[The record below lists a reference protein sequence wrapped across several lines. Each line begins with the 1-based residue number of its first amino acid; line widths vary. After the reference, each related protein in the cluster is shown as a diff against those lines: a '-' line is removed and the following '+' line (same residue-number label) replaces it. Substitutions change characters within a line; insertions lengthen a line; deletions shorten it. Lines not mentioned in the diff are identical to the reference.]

1 MPLRDKEAHRAYCR
15 AYYYAH
21 DGKNRKRRQ
30 KRRTREQILERVRL
44 YSVEYRR
51 KNKDKIRAYKARPE
65 VRAKQKVHAKKWR
78 DAHRDYMRAYYAAH
92 TEQFLNY
99 QRRWREKHREL
110 FMAYC
115 RAYAKANP
123 RWRTKEQMREASRRA
138 YIRRCLREMI
148 DCVFFAQNRAKH
160 RAQYAARRMRKGKV
174 YLARPS
180 KRVPDYCCRGGGIGR
195 ALSMARGQPHRRT
208 TRLRAG
214 ACNRT

>member
-30 KRRTREQILERVRL
+30 KRTRSSICLRVRL

-65 VRAKQKVHAKKWR
+65 VRAKQKIHAKKWR
-78 DAHRDYMRAYYAAH
+78 DAHKVYQREYYAAH
-92 TEQFLNY
+92 AEQFLNY
-99 QRRWREKHREL
+99 QRRWREKHREQ
-110 FMAYC
+110 FREYC

-123 RWRTKEQMREASRRA
+123 RRRTKEQMREDSRRA
-138 YIRRCLREMI
+138 YIRRCLREMM

-160 RAQYAARRMRKGKV
+160 RAQGQGLSRPTLQAR
-174 YLARPS
+174 ARLLLQ
-180 KRVPDYCCRGGGIGR
+180 GGGIGR
-195 ALSMARGQPHRRT
+195 ALSMARGQHHRRT
-208 TRLRAG
+208 TRIRAG

>member
-30 KRRTREQILERVRL
+30 KRTREQILERVRL

-78 DAHRDYMRAYYAAH
+78 DAHKDYMREYYALH
-92 TEQFLNY
+92 PERF
-99 QRRWREKHREL
+99 REYLLK
-110 FMAYC
+110 F
-115 RAYAKANP
+115 
-123 RWRTKEQMREASRRA
+123 RTRRA
-138 YIRRCLREMI
+138 LREMI
-148 DCVFFAQNRAKH
+148 DCVFYAAIRAKNRAGHAK
-160 RAQYAARRMRKGKV
+160 RRMRKGKV

>member
-30 KRRTREQILERVRL
+30 KRTREQILERVRL

-78 DAHRDYMRAYYAAH
+78 DAHKDYMREYYALH
-92 TEQFLNY
+92 PERF
-99 QRRWREKHREL
+99 REYLLK
-110 FMAYC
+110 F
-115 RAYAKANP
+115 
-123 RWRTKEQMREASRRA
+123 RTRRA
-138 YIRRCLREMI
+138 LREMI
-148 DCVFFAQNRAKH
+148 DCVFYAAIRAKNRAGHAK
-160 RAQYAARRMRKGKV
+160 RRMRKGKV

-180 KRVPDYCCRGGGIGR
+180 KRVPDYCCRGGVLDVRSQWLAANLTAEQR
-195 ALSMARGQPHRRT
+195 AYARELAIERNQRKE
-208 TRLRAG
+208 A
-214 ACNRT
+214 